1 MEFASAETL
10 HCRIEPPNHFY
21 KSSSFSDEDKVH
33 DKSQL
38 QKILTYVRVWQSR
51 QPLILTRKLLNIRI
65 FYLNSVP
72 NHLDFLSVKGKKING
87 ERVLNQQMYLLP
99 KNFHILEKV
108 GQ

>member
-21 KSSSFSDEDKVH
+21 KSSSFSDEDRVH

-38 QKILTYVRVWQSR
+38 QKILTYVGGWQSR
-51 QPLILTRKLLNIRI
+51 QPLILTRSLLNVRI
-65 FYLNSVP
+65 FYLNSVL
-72 NHLDFLSVKGKKING
+72 NHLDFPSARGKKING
-87 ERVLNQQMYLLP
+87 GKGKSANVSP
-99 KNFHILEKV
+99 TFHTLEKV